1 MNIIERAK
9 APTPEFFRV
18 VRTIGLSLAA
28 ASGVLLAKPVELPEA
43 VLTVA
48 GYMSVA
54 GGVATAVSQV
64 AVKKE
69 EQGESDDDDDR
80 S

>member
-9 APTPEFFRV
+9 APTPKFFRV
-18 VRTIGLSLAA
+18 IRTIGLTLAA
-28 ASGVLLAKPVELPEA
+28 VSGTLLAGPVDLPAA
-43 VLTVA
+43 VLNIA

-54 GGVATAVSQV
+54 GGVATAVSQM

-69 EQGESDDDDDR
+69 EQGEADDDDR
-80 S
+80 P